1 MVGSGTDRDIGGHV
15 SIGQVWDRT
24 TDVLRGRTGII
35 APIATLAI
43 FLPTVVNAALTSF
56 APAGATTTSLLAAA
70 IALAV
75 VVATVWGTLA
85 IIAVATDPATT
96 RADAHRQASARLLPA
111 IGIVVA
117 LGMILSLAFVPVVV
131 ALVQGGV
138 DVTRPNTA
146 VNLSTGAASFITLY
160 MLVLMALGL
169 WLSARLMLLNPVIL
183 NERRGLRSVTR
194 SIELT
199 RGLTWRLVG
208 VLILFAIV
216 VLVPTLAVQA
226 VVGVV
231 VRLLL
236 GEGGIATATFLA
248 AVAGAVVTTAFSAV
262 AAVFQA
268 QLYVAAGGTRL

>member
-1 MVGSGTDRDIGGHV
+1 MTSM
-15 SIGQVWDRT
+15 GQVWDRT
-24 TDVLRGRTGII
+24 TDVLRGRTSII
-35 APIATLAI
+35 APIAALAI
-43 FLPTVVNAALTSF
+43 FLPSVLNAALSGF
-56 APAGATTTSLLAAA
+56 RPAPSMATGFLGLA

-75 VVATVWGTLA
+75 VLATMWGTLA

-96 RADAHRQASARLLPA
+96 RADAGAQATARLLPA

-117 LGMILSLAFVPVVV
+117 LGVILSLAFVPIVV
-131 ALVQGGV
+131 ALLRGGM
-138 DVTRPNTA
+138 DFSRPNTA
-146 VNLSTGAASFITLY
+146 INLSGGVASFVTLY
-160 MLVLMALGL
+160 TLVVTALGL

-183 NERRGLRSVTR
+183 NERLGLRSIAR

-199 RGLTWRLVG
+199 RGLTWRLIG
-208 VLILFAIV
+208 VIVLFAIV

-236 GEGGIATATFLA
+236 GAEGIPTATFLA
-248 AVAGAVVTTAFSAV
+248 GVAGAVVTTGFSAV

-268 QLYVAAGGTRL
+268 QLYVAVRERG